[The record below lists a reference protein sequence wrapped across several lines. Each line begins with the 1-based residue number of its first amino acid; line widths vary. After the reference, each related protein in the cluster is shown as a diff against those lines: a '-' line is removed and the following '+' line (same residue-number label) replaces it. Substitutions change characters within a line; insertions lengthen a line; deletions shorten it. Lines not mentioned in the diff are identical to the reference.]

1 MNLRPEEISSV
12 IKEQIESIVEKLQKD
27 KALQAQFKKDPVKAV
42 EKLLGVDLP
51 DDMVEKVVAGVKAK
65 LSLDDVS
72 GIVGN
77 LKKFL

>member
-1 MNLRPEEISSV
+1 MD
-12 IKEQIESIVEKLQKD
+12 IKEQVERIVEKIQKD

>member
-1 MNLRPEEISSV
+1 MD

-42 EKLLGVDLP
+42 DKLLGVDLP

>member
-1 MNLRPEEISSV
+1 MD
-12 IKEQIESIVEKLQKD
+12 IKDQIERIVEKIQKD